1 MNIHLITGGAR
12 SGKSTH
18 AEHRAVTIGGN
29 DVTYIATAAAH
40 DAEMAARI
48 RAHQAARPAGWT
60 TIETNDVAA
69 AVRDAHTDTIMLD
82 CLTLHI
88 SNVLLSAPQDEH
100 DALAATAAATKALL
114 AAADARRGALIIVTN
129 EVGLGV
135 VPSTELGRW
144 FRDAL
149 GRANQEIAARA
160 VEVVLMVSGVE
171 LKIKTA

>member
-18 AEHRAVTIGGN
+18 AENRAVTLGGN
-29 DVTYIATAAAH
+29 DVTYIATAAPH
-40 DAEMAARI
+40 DDEMAARI
-48 RAHQAARPAGWT
+48 RAHRAARPAGWT
-60 TIETNDVAA
+60 TAETNDVAA
-69 AVRDAHTDTIMLD
+69 AIRDARTDTILLD

-88 SNVLLSAPQDEH
+88 SNVLLAAPQNEH
-100 DALAATAAATKALL
+100 DVLAATAAATKALL
-114 AAADARRGALIIVTN
+114 DAADARTGSLIIVTN

-135 VPSTELGRW
+135 VPPTELGRW

-160 VEVVLMVSGVE
+160 VEVVMMVSGME
-171 LKIKTA
+171 LKIKTS